1 MFTTSPTRTPIEIR
15 SHEKLGDAFVER
27 VRTQLAR
34 RIGSAVLVERA
45 IVRFEDANGP
55 KGGVDTI
62 CRIELVVAGRPPIV
76 VTKQAT
82 SEPLAFAHAV
92 HAVGVALMRA
102 SKKQQ
107 HLALRGRGNRDE
119 DIAALAG

>member
-1 MFTTSPTRTPIEIR
+1 MFNLAPARTPIEIR
-15 SHEKLGDAFVER
+15 SHAKLGDGFVER

-34 RIGSAVLVERA
+34 RIGPVELVERA

-62 CRIELVVAGRPPIV
+62 CRIELVVAGRPPLV
-76 VTKQAT
+76 VSKQAT
-82 SEPLAFAHAV
+82 SEPLAFASAV
-92 HAVGVALMRA
+92 HAIGIALVRA
-102 SKKQQ
+102 TKKQQ
-107 HLALRGRGNRDE
+107 QLALKGRANRDH